1 MSTARE
7 QSLRREAERRG
18 LWMRRSRQAHR
29 CWAILNPV
37 FVDDYMAEYVYSL
50 DEVEAYLTAGPGSTL
65 AQIRTAAR
73 VARDIE
79 DANNAAVRG
88 DDE

>member
-18 LWMRRSRQAHR
+18 LWISRSRQAHR
-29 CWAILNPV
+29 CWAIFNPA
-37 FVDDYMAEYVYSL
+37 FVDDCRAEYVYSL
-50 DEVEAYLTAGPGSTL
+50 DQVEAYLTAGPRSTL

-73 VARDIE
+73 VAQDIE
-79 DANNAAVRG
+79 DANGAA
-88 DDE
+88 DTP